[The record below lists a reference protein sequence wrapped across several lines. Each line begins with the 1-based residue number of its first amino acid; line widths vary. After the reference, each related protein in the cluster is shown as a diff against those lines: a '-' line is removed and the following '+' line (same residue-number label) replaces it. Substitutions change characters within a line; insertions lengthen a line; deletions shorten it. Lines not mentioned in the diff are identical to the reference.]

1 MHSYRESAG
10 AAHRPGV
17 HHGGM
22 TCNRDADDS
31 ELQAP
36 ARPGGRAG
44 RVRVES
50 LDGVLA
56 VVPHL
61 LGFHPSSSL
70 VVLGIGGPGRQIKVA
85 FRYDLPDPPDPSQ
98 AAEIAAH
105 ATAVLRRQDLPSAM
119 TVGYGSGSL
128 VTPVTDLLRGALSGA
143 SIEIRDQLRVEDGRY
158 WSYLCADP
166 RCCPAEGVRFD
177 VLRHPAAAA
186 LSAAGL
192 TALSDR
198 ASLAHTLAP
207 ATAAAGQMRRATER
221 AVRRAAALNGP
232 ADQGRSEAGARL
244 LAESRRS
251 VQEAL
256 ARYRS
261 GKAITDHDTIAWLT
275 VALSDLRVR
284 DDAWAR
290 MDPDFAVAHRR
301 LWTDLLRHAIPRLV
315 PAPAALLAFTAW
327 QGGEGAL
334 AIMAVERALA
344 ADPGYSMALLLGEAV
359 QAGLPPSAARLPM
372 TPEQVEASY
381 ATAGPAASGS
391 RPVSGSD
398 GTGGPRPASG
408 SRSVPGPGSGPGSAA
423 GSGQAAG

>member
-1 MHSYRESAG
+1 
-10 AAHRPGV
+10 
-17 HHGGM
+17 M

-31 ELQAP
+31 AQQAHAQP
-36 ARPGGRAG
+36 DGRDC

-70 VVLGIGGPGRQIKVA
+70 VVLGIGRPGRQIKVA
-85 FRYDLPDPPDPSQ
+85 FRYDLPDPPDLSL
-98 AAEIAAH
+98 ATEIAAH
-105 ATAVLRRQDLPSAM
+105 ATAVLRRQDLHSAM
-119 TVGYGSGSL
+119 TVGYGPGSL
-128 VTPVTDLLRGALSGA
+128 VTPVTDQLRGALSAA
-143 SIEIRDQLRVEDGRY
+143 SIDIRDLLRVEDGRY

-166 RCCPAEGVRFD
+166 RCCPAEGVPFD
-177 VLRHPAAAA
+177 PLRHPAAAA

-207 ATAAAGQMRRATER
+207 LPAAAGPMRRATER
-221 AVRRAAALNGP
+221 AVRRAAPGSR
-232 ADQGRSEAGARL
+232 ADQPGSGALPLADSRSA
-244 LAESRRS
+244 

-256 ARYRS
+256 AAYRS
-261 GKAITDHDTIAWLT
+261 GEAISDYDTLARLT

-290 MDPDFAVAHRR
+290 MDPQFAAAHRR
-301 LWTDLLRHAIPRLV
+301 LWTDLVRHAIPRFV

-327 QGGEGAL
+327 QAGEGAL
-334 AIMAVERALA
+334 ASMAVERALA
-344 ADPGYSMALLLGEAV
+344 ADPGYSMALLLGEALH
-359 QAGLPPSAARLPM
+359 AGLPPSAARLPM

-381 ATAGPAASGS
+381 ATAGPAGSKSRAARARAS
-391 RPVSGSD
+391 R
-398 GTGGPRPASG
+398 RPAG
-408 SRSVPGPGSGPGSAA
+408 
-423 GSGQAAG
+423 